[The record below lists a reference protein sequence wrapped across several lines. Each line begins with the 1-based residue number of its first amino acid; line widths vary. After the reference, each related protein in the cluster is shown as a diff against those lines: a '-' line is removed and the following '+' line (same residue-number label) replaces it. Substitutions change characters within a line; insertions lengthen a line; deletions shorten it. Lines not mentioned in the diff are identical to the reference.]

1 MSRQCRS
8 GPRRRRVVRSAAQS
22 LLRQARALFREPGV
36 LGRGAGR
43 ASGDPRCH
51 CRPQSGSRTRGD
63 ARASG
68 AFAGALC
75 TEFRDGDCADVAYF
89 QRERLR
95 RSRQEQM
102 TTTEE
107 MHVLKKLTIV
117 LAASAAALVATT
129 TAGMAQTKLKWAH
142 VYETSEPFHTASVWA
157 AQEINKRTNNRYAI
171 DVYPAS
177 QLGKEADINQGLSL
191 GSVDIIISGSSFAA
205 KTYPPIGVTYY
216 PYTFRDADHLL
227 AYTKTDVFRELTKG
241 YADKTGHQIV
251 AVTYYGVRQTSSN
264 RAIKVCADM
273 KGLKMRVPD
282 VPAYLAMPRA
292 CGANTAPIAFAEV
305 YLALQN
311 GTVEAQENPL
321 TTIEAKKFYE
331 VQKHI
336 VLTGHIVDHLNT
348 VVAGALW
355 KKLSDEDKKIFTDV
369 AQEAAAKATDEIKQN
384 EAKLVAFFKEKGLT
398 VTEVD
403 KNEFRDI
410 VLKNVPFETF
420 GYRKADWERI
430 QAVK

>member
-1 MSRQCRS
+1 M
-8 GPRRRRVVRSAAQS
+8 
-22 LLRQARALFREPGV
+22 F
-36 LGRGAGR
+36 
-43 ASGDPRCH
+43 
-51 CRPQSGSRTRGD
+51 
-63 ARASG
+63 
-68 AFAGALC
+68 
-75 TEFRDGDCADVAYF
+75 
-89 QRERLR
+89 
-95 RSRQEQM
+95 
-102 TTTEE
+102 
-107 MHVLKKLTIV
+107 KKTMIV
-117 LAASAAALVATT
+117 LAASAAALLAATSS
-129 TAGMAQTKLKWAH
+129 GSAQTRLKWAH

-157 AQEINKRTNNRYAI
+157 AQEIGKRTNGRYLI

-205 KTYPPIGVTYY
+205 KSYPPIGVTYY

-227 AYTKTDVFRELTKG
+227 AYTKSDIFKELAKG
-241 YADKTGHQIV
+241 YEDKSGHHIV
-251 AVTYYGVRQTSSN
+251 AVSYYGVRQTSSN
-264 RAIKVCADM
+264 RPIKACADM

-331 VQKHI
+331 VQKYI

-355 KKLSDEDKKIFTDV
+355 KRLAEEDRKIFTDV
-369 AQEAAAKATDEIKQN
+369 AQEAAAKATAEVKER

-403 KNEFRDI
+403 KNEFRDA
-410 VLKNVPFETF
+410 VMKNVSFESF
-420 GYRKADWERI
+420 DYRKSDWERI